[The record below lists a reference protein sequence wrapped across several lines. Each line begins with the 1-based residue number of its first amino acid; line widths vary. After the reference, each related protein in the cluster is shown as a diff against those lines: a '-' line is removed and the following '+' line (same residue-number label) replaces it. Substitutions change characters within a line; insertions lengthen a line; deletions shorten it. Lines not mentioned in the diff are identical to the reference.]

1 MGWNENGGA
10 SFRMRTHAT
19 PGGQTGGKE
28 YATNVVKVHTTASS
42 TPADEVG
49 TPTLDEIAREGA
61 RRMLVAALEAE
72 VAEYIECH
80 RQERDENGHRRVVRN
95 GHARPRKLTM
105 GCGTVEIAAPGVHD
119 RRSERRFT
127 SQILPP
133 SMRKSPAVAE
143 VLPILYLRG
152 LSTGDFQEALP
163 VLLAEE
169 RSAGLSPSVISR
181 LTAEWEEEYRSFQ
194 QRDLSERDYVYVWV
208 DGIYF
213 KVRLEED
220 RLCTLVMIGVR
231 PLRHQGVDR
240 PEGPATVNRGRA
252 GVQCSAAASG
262 AACRL
267 RRWPSATVRSAS
279 GRRWPRCGPRARS
292 RETGFIGCG
301 MVLDKLPKRLQSRAK
316 EHLKRSW
323 RRPRGR
329 TPKQRSST
337 SRRST
342 GRSTRR
348 RSRR

>member
-1 MGWNENGGA
+1 VLFVIPGVAPGAAFARRTAELLQGGTNRVWSGGSLDADQPPPGYFRKLWMGWNENGGA

-231 PLRHQGVDR
+231 PCGTKELIALKDR
-240 PEGPATVNRGRA
+240 
-252 GVQCSAAASG
+252 
-262 AACRL
+262 
-267 RRWPSATVRSAS
+267 
-279 GRRWPRCGPRARS
+279 
-292 RETGFIGCG
+292 
-301 MVLDKLPKRLQSRAK
+301 LP
-316 EHLKRSW
+316 
-323 RRPRGR
+323 
-329 TPKQRSST
+329 
-337 SRRST
+337 
-342 GRSTRR
+342 
-348 RSRR
+348 